1 MHKIVPSKKLTKNEE
16 KSCAKATYYL
26 KIRFRAQ
33 RGEILYSRGNIS
45 SGKTVYIEL

>member
-1 MHKIVPSKKLTKNEE
+1 MKIKKKN
-16 KSCAKATYYL
+16 TRNFQFIRILDLL
-26 KIRFRAQ
+26 KFFNCFAQ